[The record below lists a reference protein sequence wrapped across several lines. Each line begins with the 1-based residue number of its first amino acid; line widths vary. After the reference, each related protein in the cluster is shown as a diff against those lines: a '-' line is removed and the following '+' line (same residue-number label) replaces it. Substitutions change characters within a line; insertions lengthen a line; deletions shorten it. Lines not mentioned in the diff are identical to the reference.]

1 MTTASHTATRRG
13 GRNSRLAIAALLVF
27 AACAKSGDPSGAAP
41 PTDAWIG
48 QWSGPEGTFL
58 RIAGRGGVYEVT
70 IQDLDGPR
78 TFAGRAE
85 ADGIAI
91 ERDGRRERLH
101 ATDGPG
107 TGMKWLADKHDCLGL
122 RPNEGW
128 CRD

>member
-1 MTTASHTATRRG
+1 MAAAVALVACTDRAEPGEQSG
-13 GRNSRLAIAALLVF
+13 G
-27 AACAKSGDPSGAAP
+27 AP
-41 PTDAWIG
+41 QPVAWVG
-48 QWSGPEGTFL
+48 QWTGPEGTFL
-58 RIAGRGGVYEVT
+58 RIAGARGVYEVT

-78 TFAGRAE
+78 TFAGRAA
-85 ADGIAI
+85 ADAIAI
-91 ERDGRRERLH
+91 ERDGRRESIH